1 MPVSGRL
8 RIKVVPGAR
17 ENAIVGREG
26 DVWKIRVGV
35 PAERG
40 RANAA
45 LIELLAATL
54 GVPKSAVNL
63 VAGGGSRDKVIE
75 VQGLSAD
82 QAGRLLAARQ
92 RKGR

>member
-1 MPVSGRL
+1 MPPSCRL
-8 RIKVVPGAR
+8 RLRVVPGAR
-17 ENAIVGREG
+17 SNSIVGREG
-26 DVWKIRVGV
+26 DVWKVRVAV

-45 LIELLAATL
+45 LIAILAEAL
-54 GVPKSAVNL
+54 GVPKSAVTL
-63 VAGGGSRDKVIE
+63 VVGGGTRDKVIE

-82 QAGRLLAARQ
+82 QAERLLTARQ